1 MYRYPYLLF
10 KVRLRLDYLKTF
22 LVLHLHVCQKR
33 IFRPRRVTPNTPTQN
48 ISTQIQFPSDWI
60 KKEENGKFGVGGLTP
75 LYTLATFQPDT
86 TEGFKS
92 SLELEINDISKYT
105 GDTKSLTGMGDFEK
119 KSIML
124 SPEATILSSNEIQ
137 INNCPAYQ
145 IVYLQGTPNT
155 QEQWKTMLTFFI
167 DCDKEYV
174 MRYTA
179 TDNQL
184 YDKYLETVSNMLQT
198 FKVNGC

>member
-1 MYRYPYLLF
+1 
-10 KVRLRLDYLKTF
+10 
-22 LVLHLHVCQKR
+22 
-33 IFRPRRVTPNTPTQN
+33 
-48 ISTQIQFPSDWI
+48 
-60 KKEENGKFGVGGLTP
+60 
-75 LYTLATFQPDT
+75 
-86 TEGFKS
+86 
-92 SLELEINDISKYT
+92 
-105 GDTKSLTGMGDFEK
+105 MGDFEK
-119 KSIML
+119 ESIML

-155 QEQWKTMLTFFI
+155 QEQRKTMLTFFI

-184 YDKYLETVSNMLQT
+184 YDKYLETVSGMLQT